1 MKKRINLIVFY
12 SMVASMFIFGQDNRT
27 ISKIPNID
35 IKLLNGKTTN
45 IYKLLESGPL
55 LMDFWAT
62 WCKPCKQVMKHLN
75 EFHNDYKDQGFQ
87 VLMINQDTPRSLG
100 KVKAYINSKDYDFL
114 VSTDPNQQIAKKLNG
129 QIMPNLLLIKKDG
142 TIQWRHQGYMPGE
155 EKEIKQ
161 KIEELLSLNK
171 KD

>member
-1 MKKRINLIVFY
+1 MIVFY
-12 SMVASMFIFGQDNRT
+12 SMVASMFIFGQDNST

>member
-1 MKKRINLIVFY
+1 MKKKINIIVFY
-12 SMVASMFIFGQDNRT
+12 SLVASMFIFGQDNST

-114 VSTDPNQQIAKKLNG
+114 VSIDPNQQIAKKLNG

>member
-1 MKKRINLIVFY
+1 MKKRINIIIFY
-12 SMVASMFIFGQDNRT
+12 TMVASMFIFGQDNST